1 VSNQGPAVQN
11 ILDSGFRAKGRF
23 LFMRHGK
30 KIKKLGRTK
39 SHRKAMLANM
49 AASLFLYHVIKTT
62 EAKAK
67 EVKKLVDKLITLAK
81 RGDLHA
87 HRQVYDVIK
96 DRKLVKKLFDE
107 IAPKLM
113 DREGGYTRLFKL
125 STRRGDG
132 ASLSVVKL
140 LVERP
145 PTEEKG
151 GKKGKAKK
159 EAKPKK
165 EAEAKA
171 AKEGKAKEK
180 PKELKRGAEE
190 PEAEEGK
197 EEPRGVEDSEH
208 KET

>member
-1 VSNQGPAVQN
+1 
-11 ILDSGFRAKGRF
+11 
-23 LFMRHGK
+23 MRHGK
-30 KIKKLGRTK
+30 KVKKLGRTK

-62 EAKAK
+62 EVRAK

-113 DREGGYTRLFKL
+113 DREGGYSKVFKL
-125 STRRGDG
+125 SRRRGDG

-151 GKKGKAKK
+151 KKKEKAKK

-165 EAEAKA
+165 QAQAKA
-171 AKEGKAKEK
+171 AKDKKTKEK
-180 PKELKRGAEE
+180 PKEHKREAEE

-197 EEPRGVEDSEH
+197 EEARDVAEDSEQ

>member
-1 VSNQGPAVQN
+1 
-11 ILDSGFRAKGRF
+11 
-23 LFMRHGK
+23 MRHGK
-30 KIKKLGRTK
+30 KVKKLGRTK

-67 EVKKLVDKLITLAK
+67 EVRKLVDKLITLAK

-125 STRRGDG
+125 SRRKGDG
-132 ASLSVVKL
+132 ASLSLVKL
-140 LVERP
+140 LVEKP
-145 PTEEKG
+145 PAEEKG

-165 EAEAKA
+165 QAQAKA
-171 AKEGKAKEK
+171 AKEEKTKEKAKERRREVE
-180 PKELKRGAEE
+180 EL
-190 PEAEEGK
+190 EAEEGK
-197 EEPRGVEDSEH
+197 EEARNVAEDSEQ

>member
-1 VSNQGPAVQN
+1 
-11 ILDSGFRAKGRF
+11 
-23 LFMRHGK
+23 MRHGK
-30 KIKKLGRTK
+30 KVKKLGRTK

-67 EVKKLVDKLITLAK
+67 EVRKLVDKLVTLAK

-113 DREGGYTRLFKL
+113 DREGGYTKLFKL
-125 STRRGDG
+125 SRRRGDG

-140 LVERP
+140 LVEKP
-145 PTEEKG
+145 PAEEKG

-165 EAEAKA
+165 QAEAKA
-171 AKEGKAKEK
+171 AKEEKTKEK
-180 PKELKRGAEE
+180 PKEPKGKAEE
-190 PEAEEGK
+190 SGTEEGK
-197 EEPRGVEDSEH
+197 EKGRDVVEDSEQ

>member
-1 VSNQGPAVQN
+1 
-11 ILDSGFRAKGRF
+11 
-23 LFMRHGK
+23 MRHGK

-113 DREGGYTRLFKL
+113 DREGGYTKVFKL

-151 GKKGKAKK
+151 GKKAKAKK
-159 EAKPKK
+159 EAQ
-165 EAEAKA
+165 AKA
-171 AKEGKAKEK
+171 AQEGKVKEK
-180 PKELKRGAEE
+180 PKEVEREAEE
-190 PEAEEGK
+190 READEGK
-197 EEPRGVEDSEH
+197 EEAKGSEDSEQ